1 MEKLDGCSINNSD
14 ESQRNGKTNG
24 RFFSGFGAN
33 ATLTGNHGAAS
44 TKLQLR
50 LEFKGVC
57 QVEDSIFLHVFSCLR
72 QTQHKSPKSGR
83 PAVILQVKMT
93 ESLYLKI
100 KREKQEEDEL
110 LMTTPFRTEIT
121 PRNCCLV
128 QKVCSKYIRQVSQS

>member
-1 MEKLDGCSINNSD
+1 MSVAGTYWQEFDSSVFQMQGFHTLMVCVSVDFHFGEAGWMVDGWSDNSD
-14 ESQRNGKTNG
+14 ESQRNGKTNS

-50 LEFKGVC
+50 LELKGVC

-100 KREKQEEDEL
+100 K
-110 LMTTPFRTEIT
+110 
-121 PRNCCLV
+121 
-128 QKVCSKYIRQVSQS
+128 